1 MMDLDTQFRIANLA
15 ALAGWIALAAAPLA
29 RPQLVAAARLMGA
42 ALALGYLTLFA
53 LSLSGGAGGL
63 AGFEYTPAG
72 IASLFAKPEAA
83 FIGWVHYLAFD
94 LWVGAW
100 EAEDAGRRKLAH
112 ALLLPCLFLTFMVG
126 PIGLLCYLAL
136 RMAKG
141 RRRA

>member
-1 MMDLDTQFRIANLA
+1 MDLDTQFRIANLV

-29 RPQLVAAARLMGA
+29 RPRLIAAARVMGA
-42 ALALGYLTLFA
+42 ALALGYLTLFIV
-53 LSLSGGAGGL
+53 SLSGGAGGL
-63 AGFEYTPAG
+63 AGFDYTPAG
-72 IASLFAKPEAA
+72 IAKLFARPEAA

-100 EAEDAGRRKLAH
+100 EAEDAAKRGLPH

-136 RMAKG
+136 RAAKG
-141 RRRA
+141 RRAA